1 MNTRLYDHKPVDLPE
16 VLSSESEHDT
26 LALQSSRRRV
36 IRLAAGSS
44 AFALVA
50 SRWGSQAVIAQES
63 SPAAVQLSEDR
74 YVVIRNRTVRANVSI
89 DELNDAIRD
98 GLVPL
103 IAAIPGFIDYY
114 VIQDEETRQRTAVTI
129 FTDKAGADESTT
141 VASDFL
147 ANEGLAEYY
156 EDLEPVV
163 LQGAI
168 VVTSH

>member
-1 MNTRLYDHKPVDLPE
+1 
-16 VLSSESEHDT
+16 
-26 LALQSSRRRV
+26 
-36 IRLAAGSS
+36 
-44 AFALVA
+44 
-50 SRWGSQAVIAQES
+50 
-63 SPAAVQLSEDR
+63 
-74 YVVIRNRTVRANVSI
+74 VIRNRTVRANVSI